1 MDGTY
6 LGPLRMWR
14 FEEEDITAGQ
24 TYILRGMR
32 VAVESSWDYEL
43 MKYMPRADGKR
54 TVECTSR
61 TAAEDVTHVNAI
73 QAYFSG

>member
-1 MDGTY
+1 M
-6 LGPLRMWR
+6 
-14 FEEEDITAGQ
+14 
-24 TYILRGMR
+24 RG
-32 VAVESSWDYEL
+32 AVETSWDYEL
-43 MKYMPRADGKR
+43 VKYMPRADSKR